1 MNELEQ
7 KEQFQQWLPFYVNGR
22 LGSVERQW
30 MSQYLAQHPNASV
43 DLDIEEVIKATL
55 HAELPQFGPNQ
66 GLDAFMKRVRTETL
80 TSRAASKTSA
90 WQGFL
95 EQCQNMMSSLF
106 TSPRWAMA
114 ITLMIVQTG
123 LIGVLLTQR
132 TAPILSEQTEWR
144 SVGDPQ
150 KYQGPVLQVTFK
162 STATEE
168 EMRLLMVKIQGSFL
182 SGPGQLGNY
191 IVKVPQDSIEAAGKQ
206 VTESNI
212 IESVSLLPEVPVE
225 R

>member
-22 LGSVERQW
+22 LGEVERNW
-30 MSQYLAQHPNASV
+30 MKQYLAEHPNAKV
-43 DLDIEEVIKATL
+43 DLEIDEMLKATL
-55 HAELPQFGPNQ
+55 HAELPQFAPNQ
-66 GLDAFMKRVRTETL
+66 GLDSFMKRVRTETL

-90 WQGFL
+90 WQSFM
-95 EQCQNMMSSLF
+95 EKCQNAIGSTL

-114 ITLMIVQTG
+114 VTLMIVQTG
-123 LIGVLLTQR
+123 LIGVLLTQG

-144 SVGDPQ
+144 SVGDTQ
-150 KYQGPVLQVTFK
+150 QYQGPVLQITFK

-168 EMRLLMVKIQGSFL
+168 EIRLLMVKIQGSFL

-191 IVKVPQDSIEAAGKQ
+191 IVKVPQDSLSAAEKQ
-206 VTESNI
+206 IAESSI
-212 IESVSLLPEVPVE
+212 IESVSLLPEMPVE
-225 R
+225 Q